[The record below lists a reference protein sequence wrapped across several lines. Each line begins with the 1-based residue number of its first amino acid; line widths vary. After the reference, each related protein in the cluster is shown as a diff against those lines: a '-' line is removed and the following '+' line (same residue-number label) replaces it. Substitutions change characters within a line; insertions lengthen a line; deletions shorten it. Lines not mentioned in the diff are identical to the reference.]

1 MSHTGHPMEHM
12 LNEIARFAAAHA
24 MWQHGAHLLVAVSGG
39 PDSLSLL
46 HVLRRL
52 AQTQS
57 LDLHVLHLDHGLRPD
72 SAADAEW
79 VAQTARTWKMPCTV
93 VARDV
98 RPLAS
103 QYGGIEAAAR
113 AVRYGVMRDLALDL
127 GVAAVLTAHTA
138 DDQAETVL
146 LRLLRGAGVTGL
158 AGMRPCLAFG
168 QWCGIGTESSATVP
182 ALGPTLV
189 RPMLGVP
196 RTAVETYCD
205 AYTLDPRYDLSNQS
219 PQYLRNRV
227 RGHIIPMLK
236 AYNSSIVATLGRTA
250 RICAEEDAFLA
261 ELAEAQWKR
270 VAKAVEQRITIE
282 QSDFLM
288 LHAALRRRLLRR
300 SVAEIAPDVSL
311 GADHLDRMMDRA
323 QTPYGRLQLPGT
335 VWMRVARGTII
346 VERTVGP

>member
-12 LNEIARFAAAHA
+12 LTEVARFAAAHA
-24 MWQHGAHLLVAVSGG
+24 MWQHGSRLLVAVSGG
-39 PDSLSLL
+39 LDSLSLL
-46 HVLRRL
+46 HILRRL
-52 AQTQS
+52 AETQS

-72 SAADAEW
+72 SVADAEW
-79 VAQTARTWKMPCTV
+79 VAQTARAWNISCTV
-93 VARDV
+93 VTRDV

-113 AVRYGVMRDLALDL
+113 AVRYGVMRDLALELD
-127 GVAAVLTAHTA
+127 VAAVLTAHTA

-146 LRLLRGAGVTGL
+146 LRLLRGTGVTGL
-158 AGMRPCLAFG
+158 AGIRPRLAFG
-168 QWCGIGTESSATVP
+168 QWCGIGAENSAPILTV
-182 ALGPTLV
+182 GPTLV

-196 RTAVETYCD
+196 RAAVEAYCD
-205 AYTLDPRYDLSNQS
+205 AYNLEPRYDLSNQS

-236 AYNSSIVATLGRTA
+236 AYNSSIVAALGRTA

-270 VAKAVEQRITIE
+270 VAKVGQQITIE
-282 QSDFLM
+282 QSEFLM

-300 SVAEIAPDVSL
+300 SVAEVAPDVSL

-323 QTPYGRLQLPGT
+323 QTAHGRLQLPGA
-335 VWMRVARGTII
+335 VWMRVAWGTIV
-346 VERTVGP
+346 VERTLGH

>member
-1 MSHTGHPMEHM
+1 MSHTGHPMKHM
-12 LNEIARFAAAHA
+12 LNAVAQFAAAHT
-24 MWQHGAHLLVAVSGG
+24 MWQPGSRLLVAVSGG

-46 HVLRRL
+46 HILRRL
-52 AQTQS
+52 AKTQS

-72 SAADAEW
+72 SSADAEW
-79 VAQTARTWKMPCTV
+79 VAQTARAWNVPCTV
-93 VARDV
+93 VTRDV
-98 RPLAS
+98 RPLAPM
-103 QYGGIEAAAR
+103 YGGIEAAAR

-146 LRLLRGAGVTGL
+146 LRLLRGAGLTGL

-168 QWCGIGTESSATVP
+168 QWSGIGAKGSAAILAVGP
-182 ALGPTLV
+182 ALV

-196 RTAVETYCD
+196 RAAVEAYCD
-205 AYTLDPRYDLSNQS
+205 AYNLDPRYDLSNQS

-236 AYNSSIVATLGRTA
+236 AYNSSIVAALGRTA

-261 ELAEAQWKR
+261 ELAEAQWEQ
-270 VAKAVEQRITIE
+270 VAKASEQQVTIE
-282 QSDFLM
+282 QSEFLI
-288 LHAALRRRLLRR
+288 LHAAMRRRLLRR
-300 SVAEIAPDVSL
+300 SVAQVAPDVSL

-323 QTPYGRLQLPGT
+323 QTPRGKLQLPGA

-346 VERTVGP
+346 VERTLGH